1 MAAFYAGIPVGHVEA
16 GLRSGNPLDPFPEE
30 MNRTIIARLAR
41 WHFAPTATAAAN
53 LTREGCAPAAVS
65 VVGNTVVD
73 AVRYT
78 LATAAAVPDGLPEDL
93 ATWALGG
100 RLAVV
105 TMHRRENWGAAI
117 EGVAREVG
125 RALER
130 HPELRVVWPVHPN
143 PDVQAAVAAGVA
155 GLAPGDA
162 ARLRLIAPL
171 DYAPMLWLLR
181 AAWLVLTDSG
191 GIQEEAAALDRP
203 VLVLRRTTERP
214 EVIDG
219 GGGALVGT
227 DPAAVA
233 GWIDRLMTDAAAYG
247 AMRCAEN
254 PFGDGEA
261 GRRIAGLLTAALA
274 DRRRPR
280 ADAGPGDAASAAGR
294 PVIDRRTMR
303 MLDDL
308 ARTAASGDGHSGDGS
323 GDGHSGDGASGDG
336 ASAGSMSGEPR
347 AYRDNPIDALGAGG
361 IDLFVNVSASP
372 FAAGKP
378 AVRRALVAAA
388 AREWGVPFVYVNQV
402 GANTELVFDGDSQ
415 VQNARGE
422 VVWRGHDFEPDFFVW
437 DTGDAAPCAA
447 PLQDDTAAVHDALVL
462 GIRDYV
468 AKTGPAVFNTALVG
482 LSGGI
487 DSALTCALA
496 VEALGADRV
505 VGITMPSKYSSAGS
519 VSDARLLAD
528 ALGIAFHEVSIRP
541 AVDAFDVMLAPV
553 LGGEP
558 AGVTEENLQAR
569 ARGVTLMAVSNAQ
582 GHLLLTTG
590 NKSEAAVGYTTLYGD
605 MAGGLAV
612 LSDVFKTDV
621 YRVARHVN
629 ARAGRAVIPDGT
641 LTKPPSAELRPDQ
654 TDQDSL
660 PPYDILDAVLRRY
673 VERHASVAS
682 IVRETGLDE
691 ALVARVAG
699 MVDRNEYKRRQAAPG
714 LRVSGKAFGVGRRLP
729 VVMRLTRVE
738 TSPFPQSSP
747 AAR

>member
-1 MAAFYAGIPVGHVEA
+1 MAPVYHALAATPLRARVVHTGQHADIAWPLYRFFGMEPHHVLEMPRERPSLGHLSARLLDALDAVVSAEGASAVLVHGDTSSALAAAMAAFYAGIPVGHVEA

-323 GDGHSGDGASGDG
+323 GDGHSGDGHSSD
-336 ASAGSMSGEPR
+336 R
-347 AYRDNPIDALGAGG
+347 HVLT
-361 IDLFVNVSASP
+361 VSDPS
-372 FAAGKP
+372 
-378 AVRRALVAAA
+378 
-388 AREWGVPFVYVNQV
+388 
-402 GANTELVFDGDSQ
+402 
-415 VQNARGE
+415 E
-422 VVWRGHDFEPDFFVW
+422 VVF
-437 DTGDAAPCAA
+437 
-447 PLQDDTAAVHDALVL
+447 
-462 GIRDYV
+462 
-468 AKTGPAVFNTALVG
+468 GP
-482 LSGGI
+482 
-487 DSALTCALA
+487 
-496 VEALGADRV
+496 
-505 VGITMPSKYSSAGS
+505 P
-519 VSDARLLAD
+519 
-528 ALGIAFHEVSIRP
+528 
-541 AVDAFDVMLAPV
+541 
-553 LGGEP
+553 
-558 AGVTEENLQAR
+558 
-569 ARGVTLMAVSNAQ
+569 
-582 GHLLLTTG
+582 
-590 NKSEAAVGYTTLYGD
+590 
-605 MAGGLAV
+605 
-612 LSDVFKTDV
+612 
-621 YRVARHVN
+621 ARH
-629 ARAGRAVIPDGT
+629 A
-641 LTKPPSAELRPDQ
+641 
-654 TDQDSL
+654 
-660 PPYDILDAVLRRY
+660 
-673 VERHASVAS
+673 
-682 IVRETGLDE
+682 
-691 ALVARVAG
+691 AL
-699 MVDRNEYKRRQAAPG
+699 
-714 LRVSGKAFGVGRRLP
+714 
-729 VVMRLTRVE
+729 
-738 TSPFPQSSP
+738 
-747 AAR
+747 